1 MIRGA
6 GDILGPEQAGFID
19 SIGLDMYIKLLN
31 EAIKEK
37 MEGEQEEDKVEYN
50 STLHVDAYIPNSY
63 AKEGDKIELYQDIL
77 HAPSIEDLLVIKEKT
92 RDIYGRLPEE
102 VEALFTKRNIDLLVR
117 DAHVLKLEEKNRYV
131 EIELGD
137 EYINI
142 KGIGNILFEALI
154 PFLAFV
160 KISYANNVFKIQ
172 LNKGKKW
179 ISDLENILKSLLE
192 IQKHFVIK
200 EIVWD

>member
-37 MEGEQEEDKVEYN
+37 MDGEVIEETVEVN
-50 STLHVDAYIPNSY
+50 PVLNVDAYIPNSY

-77 HAPSIEDLLVIKEKT
+77 HAASLENLADIKEKT

-102 VEALFTKRNIDLLVR
+102 VELLFVKRSIDLLVR
-117 DAHVLKLEEKNRYV
+117 EAHVLRLDEKPKLV
-131 EIELGD
+131 EIKLGD

-142 KGIGNILFEALI
+142 RGIGNILFEALI

-172 LNKGKKW
+172 LNKRKEW
-179 ISDLENILKSLLE
+179 MNDLEGILRSLLE
-192 IQKHFVIK
+192 IQTHFVAKGI
-200 EIVWD
+200 E